1 MGNVIL
7 GGTIR
12 RWHKEGMQK
21 RIIANMNK
29 IPNLYSE
36 YYIKKNDERRELFKI
51 LKDTFNIKNGLYPG
65 SFVHIT
71 PSFFISQMAYVD
83 TDKRCNN
90 FFSDR
95 LTLDYII
102 RKKTYNESPEIRFHS
117 TDFTNSIKEK
127 AESFDLLIS
136 LYSGFISKYCKKYL
150 KKSGVL
156 IVNNSHGDASLAYLD
171 KSFKMIG
178 VTKRRGNYFKISDKD
193 LNTYFKTK
201 TGKPIDVEKIEKT
214 MRGPGFTKIAYAY
227 IFIKV

>member
-1 MGNVIL
+1 M
-7 GGTIR
+7 
-12 RWHKEGMQK
+12 
-21 RIIANMNK
+21 IANMNK
-29 IPNLYSE
+29 IPNLYNE
-36 YYIKKNDERRELFKI
+36 YFIKKNDERIELFKI
-51 LKDTFNIKNGLYPG
+51 LSDIFNIKNGMYPG

-71 PSFFISQMAYVD
+71 PSFFISQMVYVD
-83 TDKRCNN
+83 TDKRCNH

-102 RKKTYNESPEIRFHS
+102 RKKTYNESPEIRFHH
-117 TDFTNSIKEK
+117 TDFTNNINER

-178 VTKRRGNYFKISDKD
+178 VTKRHGNHFKISDKD
-193 LNTYFKTK
+193 LNTYFITK
-201 TGKPIDVEKIEKT
+201 MGKPIDMEKIEKT

>member
-1 MGNVIL
+1 M
-7 GGTIR
+7 
-12 RWHKEGMQK
+12 
-21 RIIANMNK
+21 IANMNK
-29 IPNLYSE
+29 IPNLYNE
-36 YYIKKNDERRELFKI
+36 YFIKKNDERIELFKI
-51 LKDTFNIKNGLYPG
+51 LTDTFNIKNGLYPG

-83 TDKRCNN
+83 TDKRCNH

-102 RKKTYNESPEIRFHS
+102 RKKTYNESPEIRFHP
-117 TDFTNSIKEK
+117 TDFTNSINEK

-178 VTKRRGNYFKISDKD
+178 VTKRHGNYFKISDKD

-201 TGKPIDVEKIEKT
+201 TGKPIDMEKIEKT